1 MLLSGVLI
9 GRMTYRA
16 NEGGALVPGLVN
28 YIKEIDSKLYKR
40 DR

>member
-1 MLLSGVLI
+1 LAFFPSGVLI

-28 YIKEIDSKLYKR
+28 YIKEM
-40 DR
+40 